1 MKRYTTRTTLMTAAL
16 LALVALQA
24 HAQAAPQLEL
34 PRVSPAASLIQT
46 IATTELSVKYS
57 RPGVKERVIWGD
69 LVPYDKVWRTGAN
82 EATTFKTSGDVMIGG
97 QKLPAGTY
105 ALFTVPGKDK
115 WTVVFNTQAEQWGSA
130 DHDSSKDLLKVEVK
144 PEAAPHE
151 EWMQFAF
158 ENLGNKGGDLVLRWE
173 KLSVAIPIEVDIDPI
188 LASVRSAMAEAKKDD
203 WRTPYRAAGFC
214 LDYAVATDEG
224 RAWAEQSTKAQE
236 NYFNLSLLARYVA
249 AAGDTKQAIALGEK
263 AVALGKK
270 AEQPVETSAT
280 ERLLAQWKGN

>member
-1 MKRYTTRTTLMTAAL
+1 MTAAL

-24 HAQAAPQLEL
+24 QAQGQGQAQAQPQLEL
-34 PRVSPAASLIQT
+34 PRVSPAASLTQT
-46 IATTELSVKYS
+46 IATTELSVNYS
-57 RPGVKERVIWGD
+57 RPGVKQRVIWGD

-130 DHDSSKDLLKVEVK
+130 DHDESKDLLKVEVK

-151 EWMQFAF
+151 EWMRFTF

-173 KLSVAIPIEVDIDPI
+173 RLSVAIPIEVDIAPI
-188 LASVRSAMAEAKKDD
+188 LASVKSAMAEAKKDD
-203 WRTPYRAAGFC
+203 WRMPYRAAGFC
-214 LDYAVATDEG
+214 LDYDVATDEG
-224 RAWAEQSTKAQE
+224 QAWAEQSTRVQE
-236 NYFNLSLLARYVA
+236 NYYNLSLLARYMA
-249 AAGDTKQAIALGEK
+249 AAGDTKKAVTLGEK
-263 AVALGKK
+263 AVELGKK
-270 AEQPVETSAT
+270 AEQPVETTAT
-280 ERLLAQWKGN
+280 ERLVAQWKAN